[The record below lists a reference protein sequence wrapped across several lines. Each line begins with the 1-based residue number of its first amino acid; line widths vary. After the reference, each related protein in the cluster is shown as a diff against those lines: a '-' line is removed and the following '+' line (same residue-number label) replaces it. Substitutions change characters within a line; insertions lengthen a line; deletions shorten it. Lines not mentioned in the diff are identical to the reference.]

1 MSIILT
7 TLALTDLEQPL
18 NQESNMVFEDIYR
31 DYWSKVFR
39 ICMGYVND
47 HDWATDIAQD
57 TFVTIWKKLPT
68 FRRESAIGTWIYR
81 IAANNCLR
89 QIEKQNRMPRAE
101 MPEQI
106 EDKAGPDKESQTKFL
121 YKCIAELPET
131 DRIIISLELEDVKQ
145 AEIAK
150 ITGLSESNVRVKIFR
165 IKEKL
170 TQKFKQY
177 EQ

>member
-1 MSIILT
+1 
-7 TLALTDLEQPL
+7 
-18 NQESNMVFEDIYR
+18 MVFEDIYR
-31 DYWSKVFR
+31 DYWNKVYR

-47 HDWATDIAQD
+47 ADLAKDMAQE
-57 TFVTIWKKLPT
+57 TFINIWKQLPN
-68 FRRESAIGTWIYR
+68 FRSESAIGTWIYR

-89 QIEKQNRMPRAE
+89 QIEKLNRMPTSE
-101 MPEQI
+101 FPEQV
-106 EDKAGPDKESQTKFL
+106 EDIVEPDKEWQSKFL

-150 ITGLSESNVRVKIFR
+150 ITGLSESNVRVKVFR

-170 TQKFKQY
+170 TQKFKNY
-177 EQ
+177 EH

>member
-1 MSIILT
+1 
-7 TLALTDLEQPL
+7 
-18 NQESNMVFEDIYR
+18 MVFEDIYR
-31 DYWSKVFR
+31 DYWNKVFR

-47 HDWATDIAQD
+47 KDLAKDIAQE
-57 TFVTIWKKLPT
+57 TFILIWRKLPQ
-68 FRRESAIGTWIYR
+68 FRNESAIGTWIYR
-81 IAANNCLR
+81 IASNNCLR
-89 QIEKQNRMPRAE
+89 QIERSNRMPKTE
-101 MPEQI
+101 LPEQI
-106 EDKAGPDKESQTKFL
+106 EDSLEPDMEWQSRLL

-177 EQ
+177 EQQY

>member
-1 MSIILT
+1 
-7 TLALTDLEQPL
+7 
-18 NQESNMVFEDIYR
+18 MVFEEIYKH
-31 DYWSKVFR
+31 YWNKVYR

-47 HDWATDIAQD
+47 ADLAKDMAQE
-57 TFVTIWKKLPT
+57 TFINIWKQLPN
-68 FRRESAIGTWIYR
+68 FRNESAVGTWIYR

-89 QIEKQNRMPRAE
+89 QIERLSRMPRSDF
-101 MPEQI
+101 PEHV
-106 EDKAGPDKESQTKFL
+106 EDVVGPDKEGQTKFL

-170 TQKFKQY
+170 TQKFKDY
-177 EQ
+177 EH